1 MEASDCDIGLGPRVV
16 AVAGGWCHLW
26 ECYDRSSCR
35 DRQFGRSA
43 GKLKRP
49 RVTSE
54 GSRHHLGKLRA
65 VASWAGRGRQER

>member
-35 DRQFGRSA
+35 DRQVGRSA

-54 GSRHHLGKLRA
+54 GVQTPSGKAACGSLAGLA
-65 VASWAGRGRQER
+65 VAGS